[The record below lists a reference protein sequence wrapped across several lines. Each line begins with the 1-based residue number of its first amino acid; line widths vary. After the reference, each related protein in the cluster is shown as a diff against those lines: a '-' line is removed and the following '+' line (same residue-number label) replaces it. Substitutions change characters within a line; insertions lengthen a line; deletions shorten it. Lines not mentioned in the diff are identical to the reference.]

1 MILNIK
7 YPEHI
12 VTHMGSITKN
22 VTVIFNAY
30 ERDNLDKSE
39 RMLQKFA
46 KQHKL
51 VFNKTKI
58 NREHRRQCISS
69 IHGCD
74 GKGLLH
80 SAFHVSGQQSDLL
93 KLSYTSVKD
102 GALMYIFPE
111 K

>member
-1 MILNIK
+1 MCPYLPK
-7 YPEHI
+7 SM
-12 VTHMGSITKN
+12 VSTVKN

-30 ERDNLDKSE
+30 ERDDLAKSE
-39 RMLQKFA
+39 QMLKKFA
-46 KQHKL
+46 KQNKL
-51 VFNKTKI
+51 VFNETRIK
-58 NREHRRQCISS
+58 REQRRQCISS

-102 GALMYIFPE
+102 GALMYIFTD

>member
-1 MILNIK
+1 MEDIGA
-7 YPEHI
+7 EF
-12 VTHMGSITKN
+12 
-22 VTVIFNAY
+22 VISGEVVGQRPMSQHRPALRTI
-30 ERDNLDKSE
+30 EKESELEDK
-39 RMLQKFA
+39 
-46 KQHKL
+46 
-51 VFNKTKI
+51 
-58 NREHRRQCISS
+58 REQRRQCISS

-102 GALMYIFPE
+102 GALMYIFTD

>member
-1 MILNIK
+1 M
-7 YPEHI
+7 
-12 VTHMGSITKN
+12 VSTVKN

-30 ERDNLDKSE
+30 ERDDLAKSE
-39 RMLQKFA
+39 QMLKKFA
-46 KQHKL
+46 KQNKL
-51 VFNKTKI
+51 VFNETRIK
-58 NREHRRQCISS
+58 REQRRQCISS

-102 GALMYIFPE
+102 GALMYIFTD